1 MEKIASF
8 TVDHIKLQPGIY
20 VSRKDTV
27 GQEVITTFDLR
38 MTSPNE
44 EPVMNTAEMHTIEHL
59 GATFLRNHPVYKDKT
74 IYFGPMGCRTGFYL
88 LLAGDYES
96 KDIVPLIREMFEFI
110 RDYKDEVPGASA
122 RDCGNY
128 LDMNLPMANYLAKKY
143 LTEVLD
149 HISDERLIYPEKHG
163 GKEMLGII
171 GAMEIEVN
179 RIKEQMEDVS
189 VTDKAG
195 MSFFEGKWNG
205 NDVVVVRSGIGKVNA
220 AVCAQILADT
230 FHADAIINTGIAGS
244 LKNEINIG
252 DIVLS
257 TDAIQHDMDAQGFGY
272 APGVIPQME
281 VSDFQADE
289 KLIELA
295 KKCCAE
301 VCPDIQVFTG
311 RVVSGDQFISDKKKK
326 EWLSSQFEGLCAEM
340 EGAAI
345 AQAAYLN
352 HVPFL
357 IIRAISD
364 KADDS
369 ATMDYPEF
377 EAMAAENSVKLLA
390 DIVRQ
395 GI

>member
-1 MEKIASF
+1 
-8 TVDHIKLQPGIY
+8 
-20 VSRKDTV
+20 
-27 GQEVITTFDLR
+27 
-38 MTSPNE
+38 
-44 EPVMNTAEMHTIEHL
+44 
-59 GATFLRNHPVYKDKT
+59 
-74 IYFGPMGCRTGFYL
+74 
-88 LLAGDYES
+88 
-96 KDIVPLIREMFEFI
+96 
-110 RDYKDEVPGASA
+110 
-122 RDCGNY
+122 
-128 LDMNLPMANYLAKKY
+128 
-143 LTEVLD
+143 
-149 HISDERLIYPEKHG
+149 
-163 GKEMLGII
+163 MLGII

-220 AVCAQILADT
+220 GVCAQILAVPSMPRPNQYGNCG
-230 FHADAIINTGIAGS
+230 FFN
-244 LKNEINIG
+244 NEINIG